1 MARFKPIEHT
11 PHQFFKPR
19 LVEVE
24 EPQLFR
30 NLFPYDQVPRIDFD
44 FHVVPVS
51 PAREPIITDTTFR
64 DGQQARPPYSA
75 DQIVTLFD
83 FLHRISGPQ
92 GVIRQSEFFLY
103 SERDR
108 EAVRR
113 CQELG
118 HAYPEIT
125 GWIRAKAGDLEL
137 VKEMGLTETGILTS
151 VSDYHIFL
159 KMGLDRKKAF
169 DQYLEIARRA
179 LEAGITPRCHFEDV
193 TRADIPGFALPLAAA
208 LMDLAAEAGRDV
220 KIRLCDTLGLGVTYA
235 GAALPRSVPRMVRAF
250 IEEAG
255 VPERC
260 LEWHGHNDFHKVLV
274 CATTAWLYGCAA
286 ANGTLFGFGERT
298 GNPPI
303 EGLIMEYIALTG
315 EDRGIDTR
323 AITEAADYYQAE
335 MEARLPAGMPFVGRD
350 FNATAAGI
358 HADGLLKNP
367 EIYNIFDTDKL
378 LARPPAVIINDKSGA
393 AGVAHWINTRLI
405 GDPARY
411 IDKRHPGLG
420 KVVKKLGQQ
429 YEAGRTTSMSHREIE
444 HLVRKYIPEL
454 FVSEFD
460 RLKAKA
466 LGLAEHLIEP
476 LLEADALATMAPVII
491 EPLLEDFLETNPF
504 VQFLYV
510 TNAQGYKITKNICHV
525 TDRAKYEAALLDEDF
540 SGRDWFIG
548 PIKDGR
554 THVTDFYSS
563 RITGAL
569 CITVS
574 GPIRN
579 ADEEIIGV
587 LGVDIRFEDMA
598 RLDEVVSNP
607 EEED

>member
-1 MARFKPIEHT
+1 MGRFKPIEHT
-11 PHQFFKPR
+11 THHHYRPC
-19 LVEVE
+19 LNEVE
-24 EPQLFR
+24 QPQLFR
-30 NLFPYDQVPRIDFD
+30 NLFPYDQVPRVDFD
-44 FHVVPVS
+44 FHVVPIS
-51 PAREPIITDTTFR
+51 PAREPVITDTTFR
-64 DGQQARPPYSA
+64 DGQQARPPYTV
-75 DQIVTLFD
+75 DQIVTLYD

-103 SERDR
+103 SQRDR
-108 EAVRR
+108 EAVRG

-118 HAYPEIT
+118 HTYPEIT
-125 GWIRAKAGDLEL
+125 GWIRATPDDLNL
-137 VKEMGLTETGILTS
+137 VKEMGLSETGILTS

-159 KMGLDRKKAF
+159 KMNLDRKKAF
-169 DQYLEIARRA
+169 DQYLDIARQA

-235 GAALPRSVPRMVRAF
+235 GSALPRSVPRMVRAF

-255 VPERC
+255 VPGRC

-274 CATTAWLYGCAA
+274 CASTAWLYGCAA

-303 EGLIMEYIALTG
+303 EGLVMEYISLVG

-323 AITEAADYYQAE
+323 AITQAAEYYQGE
-335 MEARLPAGMPFVGRD
+335 MEALLPAGMPFVGRD

-367 EIYNIFDTDKL
+367 EIYNIFDTDRL

-393 AGVAHWINTRLI
+393 AGVAHWINTRVI
-405 GDPARY
+405 KDPARHLE
-411 IDKRHPGLG
+411 KRHPGVN
-420 KVVKKLGQQ
+420 KIVKKIGRL
-429 YEAGRTTSMSHREIE
+429 YEEGRTTSMSNREID

-466 LGLAEHLIEP
+466 LDMAEHLVEP
-476 LLEADALATMAPVII
+476 LLEGDALTTMAPAIL
-491 EPLLEDFLETNPF
+491 EPVLEDFLETNPF

-510 TNAQGYKITKNICHV
+510 TNAQGYKITRNICHV
-525 TDRAKYEAALLDEDF
+525 TDRAKYEATLLDEDF

-548 PIKDGR
+548 PIKDGLI
-554 THVTDFYSS
+554 HVTDFYSS

-598 RLDEVVSNP
+598 RLDEVVSSP
-607 EEED
+607 KEED

>member
-1 MARFKPIEHT
+1 MARFKPIEHV

-24 EPQLFR
+24 QAQLFR
-30 NLFPYDQVPRIDFD
+30 NLFPYDEVPRIDFD
-44 FHVVPVS
+44 FHVVPIS

-103 SERDR
+103 SQRDR

-125 GWIRAKAGDLEL
+125 GWIRARAEDLDL
-137 VKEMGLTETGILTS
+137 VKEMGLTETGILVS

-169 DQYLEIARRA
+169 DQYLDIARRT

-208 LMDLAAEAGRDV
+208 MMDLAAEAGRDI

-250 IEEAG
+250 IEQAG

-335 MEARLPAGMPFVGRD
+335 MDTRLPAGMPFVGRD

-358 HADGLLKNP
+358 HVDGLLKNP

-378 LARPPAVIINDKSGA
+378 LGRPPAVIINDKSGA

-405 GDPARY
+405 RDPARY
-411 IDKRHPGLG
+411 IDKRHPGVN

-429 YEAGRTTSMSHREIE
+429 YDEGRTTSMSHREIE
-444 HLVRKYIPEL
+444 HLVRKYLPEL

-466 LGLAEHLIEP
+466 LDLAEHLIQP
-476 LLEADALATMAPVII
+476 LLEAEALATMAPAII
-491 EPLLEDFLETNPF
+491 EPVLEDFLEANPF

-525 TDRAKYEAALLDEDF
+525 TDRVKYEAALLDEDF

-548 PIKDGR
+548 PIKDGQ

-574 GPIRN
+574 GPIRG

-598 RLDEVVSNP
+598 RLDEVVSSP
-607 EEED
+607 EDQD